1 MFICVFSPCF
11 SLSLRC
17 VSFTD
22 PHMTQVLVLVIFL
35 VVLYPV
41 SLTPVSGLAPASF
54 CLHWFTCSLSVLLN
68 VGPKVSDLRSISPD
82 AGIECCDFPLP
93 AMGTSVFVEMSWR
106 SGCSMWT
113 FVISWVGRVRCPS
126 LDATRL
132 FSLLVHTSGLGFPGH
147 MDSTHRL
154 HSEFPYSLAWMASS
168 CFPALFGISSL
179 FLTTVI
185 CVHGGKE
192 RGCWSLHLPHPVLLP
207 PSLFS
212 LVRGTRG
219 GCPGQGGCSV
229 QGRLLWPREAAPC
242 RDGGMVHAGD
252 DALSKGGCSVQGGR
266 FVQDRVLC
274 LPLSRQF
281 LNGALLPPE
290 DTGDVRRDFWFSQHR
305 GGYYCISGVETRVL
319 WNILQFIGQ
328 PLKQEL
334 SGEGVKGHSW
344 ETCFIY
350 MVSALVSSGV

>member
-132 FSLLVHTSGLGFPGH
+132 FSLLVHTSGLGTWIPPIVFIQNSLIP
-147 MDSTHRL
+147 L
-154 HSEFPYSLAWMASS
+154 HGWQVLVFQLCLGFLPYFSPLSSVCMGARKGAVGASIS
-168 CFPALFGISSL
+168 PILCFSHLLSSL
-179 FLTTVI
+179 LL
-185 CVHGGKE
+185 GGLE
-192 RGCWSLHLPHPVLLP
+192 EDALA
-207 PSLFS
+207 
-212 LVRGTRG
+212 
-219 GCPGQGGCSV
+219 
-229 QGRLLWPREAAPC
+229 REAAPC
-242 RDGGMVHAGD
+242 R
-252 DALSKGGCSVQGGR
+252 GGCSGQGRLLRAGMGGWSMQGTMLFPR
-266 FVQDRVLC
+266 EAA
-274 LPLSRQF
+274 LSR
-281 LNGALLPPE
+281 GVALSR
-290 DTGDVRRDFWFSQHR
+290 TGS
-305 GGYYCISGVETRVL
+305 S
-319 WNILQFIGQ
+319 
-328 PLKQEL
+328 
-334 SGEGVKGHSW
+334 
-344 ETCFIY
+344 
-350 MVSALVSSGV
+350 VSL